1 MNASKRVLLFRAGN
15 YAVNIVV
22 VSLVFVCF
30 RSPNSVRPATR
41 SVAAPSFD
49 CQRCREVSS
58 MGAYLIHNGYNDSL
72 VNFE

>member
-30 RSPNSVRPATR
+30 
-41 SVAAPSFD
+41 
-49 CQRCREVSS
+49 
-58 MGAYLIHNGYNDSL
+58 
-72 VNFE
+72 